1 MLRATLRNITAHRL
15 RLVLTALA
23 IVLGVSFVSGTFI
36 FTDSLKKS
44 FDTLFTQRGPDVVV
58 EPTDLQPSGG
68 GGGGGPGGASP
79 ERWLPGSTVAT
90 VAGIPGVAVAEGY
103 VSTRAAVLLGADGK
117 PLGGQNESSNG
128 RSWLAD
134 GQLNPLSVAVGRAP
148 EGPAEVAIDRAS
160 ADKAGVS
167 VGGTISLAPPRV
179 VEGQSV
185 VSLTVVGILDDSISA
200 SFGGGSISVV
210 TLPEAQRLFVG
221 PDRLSS
227 VRVMAEAGMSQE
239 QLASSLRKEL
249 GAGVSVTT
257 GQQQRDRSAQR
268 LQEQLQF
275 LNTFLLVFALI
286 ALFVA
291 SFLIYNT
298 FSMLV
303 AQRTRELALLRA
315 IGASRAQVQGS
326 VLLEALVVSA
336 VASTIG
342 LIVGLGLAEL
352 LRWLFSAFGAA
363 LPGGALVVAPRTIVA
378 TYGVGVVATL
388 VCAWFPARRA
398 GRVAPVA
405 AMRDDV
411 SVPVRSL
418 RVRAIVSAVLV
429 ALAALLAVRALT
441 IVDEGG
447 LSASLVGLSALC
459 GVVAAIAAAAF
470 LARPVLGFL
479 GLPLRGAVSR
489 LAVENGRR
497 NPRRTA
503 ATSTALTIGIALMAA
518 LSVIASSAT
527 ASVLAAVDETIGADF
542 VVLGVGFRPFPAEVF
557 DAAKATPGISLS
569 TYVRQTVARPAGGAA
584 QQNQPRSGD
593 RTVLTG
599 VEPESF
605 ASALNLT
612 FTAGA
617 LAPLARGS
625 VLVDSDLAK
634 ANGYRLGDD
643 IRVRLAEGETPLRVA
658 GIYEPAVFY
667 RGFIVSMPTFSAVST
682 VEQDTA
688 VYLNVEPGSDAAT
701 VRADLDS
708 RLAAYPTVT
717 VQDQTELKNAVSS
730 QVNSL
735 LGFLFALLALAVVI
749 AILGIIN
756 TLLLSVVER
765 TREIGLIRAV
775 GATRAQVRRMVVLE
789 SVLIALFG
797 ALVGVVVGVV
807 YGVLLQRAL
816 VDQGIGV
823 LAIPW
828 ARIAMLVLLAAVGGV
843 LAALWPARRAAR
855 LNVLGAISSA

>member
-44 FDTLFTQRGPDVVV
+44 FDTLFSQRGPDVVV

-68 GGGGGPGGASP
+68 GGGGPGGASP
-79 ERWLPGSTVAT
+79 ERWLPNSTVAT
-90 VAGIPGVAVAEGY
+90 VSGVPGVAAAEGY

-117 PLGGQNESSNG
+117 PLGGQNASSNG

-134 GQLNPLSVAVGRAP
+134 VRLNPLSVAVGRAP
-148 EGPAEVAIDRAS
+148 QGPDEVAIDRVS
-160 ADKAGVS
+160 AEKAGVA
-167 VGGTISLAPPRV
+167 VGGTISMAPPRV

-185 VSLTVVGILDDSISA
+185 VALTVVGILDDSISA
-200 SFGGGSISVV
+200 SFGGGSISAV
-210 TLPEAQRLFVG
+210 TLAEAERLFVG

-227 VRVMAEAGMSQE
+227 VRVLAEPGVSQE
-239 QLASSLRKEL
+239 QLAASLREAL
-249 GAGVSVTT
+249 GAGVSATT

-315 IGASRAQVQGS
+315 IGASRAQVQGA
-326 VLLEALVVSA
+326 VLLEALVVSV

-342 LIVGLGLAEL
+342 LLVGLGLAEL

-363 LPGGALVVAPRTIVA
+363 LPGGSLVVAPRTIVA
-378 TYGVGVVATL
+378 TYAVGVLATL

-398 GRVAPVA
+398 ARVAPVA

-411 SVPVRSL
+411 SVPARSL
-418 RVRAIVSAVLV
+418 RTRAIVSAVLV
-429 ALAALLAVRALT
+429 ALAAALAARGLS
-441 IVDEGG
+441 IVDDGG
-447 LSASLVGLSALC
+447 GSATLVGLSALC

-470 LARPVLGFL
+470 LARPVLGLL
-479 GLPLRGAVSR
+479 GLPLRGAVAR

-518 LSVIASSAT
+518 LSVIAASAT
-527 ASVLAAVDETIGADF
+527 ASVLAVVDETIGADF

-557 DAAKATPGISLS
+557 DAAKGTPGIGLA
-569 TYVRQTVARPAGGAA
+569 TYVRQTAARPARASSKPA
-584 QQNQPRSGD
+584 QPGSGE
-593 RTVLTG
+593 RTLLTG
-599 VEPESF
+599 VEPESL
-605 ASALNLT
+605 ASVLNLT
-612 FTAGA
+612 FTAGT
-617 LAPLARGS
+617 LAPLGS
-625 VLVDSDLAK
+625 GAVLVDSDLAK
-634 ANGYRLGDD
+634 ANGYGVGDD
-643 IRVRLAEGETPLRVA
+643 IVVTLAEGPTTLRVS

-667 RGFIVSMPTFSAVST
+667 RGFIVSMPTFDAVSS

-688 VYLNVEPGSDAAT
+688 VYLNVEPGTDAAA

-708 RLAAYPTVT
+708 RLAAYPTVD
-717 VQDQTELKNAVSS
+717 VQDQTELKDSVSS

-775 GATRAQVRRMVVLE
+775 GATRGQVRRMVVLE

-797 ALVGVVVGVV
+797 AIVGVVVGVV

-828 ARIAMLVLLAAVGGV
+828 ARIAALVLLAAVGGV

-855 LNVLGAISSA
+855 LDVLRAISSA